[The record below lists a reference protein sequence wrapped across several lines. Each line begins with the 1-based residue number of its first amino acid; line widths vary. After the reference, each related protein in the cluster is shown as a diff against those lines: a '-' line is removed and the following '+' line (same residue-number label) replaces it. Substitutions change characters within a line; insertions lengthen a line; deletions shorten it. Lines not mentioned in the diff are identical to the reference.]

1 MKKIIVI
8 AGLAL
13 TLTACATMQADRELN
28 ETIAQAEKEIA
39 AANKVGIWV
48 HTEKFLADA
57 KKLQDNFDT
66 EGANKLAKKALSEA
80 KLAQTQ
86 AAAGAANSKPHFPE

>member
-13 TLTACATMQADRELN
+13 TLTACASMQADRELN

-39 AANKVGIWV
+39 NIVIRVIRTSRTISFYIGF
-48 HTEKFLADA
+48 ES
-57 KKLQDNFDT
+57 Q
-66 EGANKLAKKALSEA
+66 
-80 KLAQTQ
+80 
-86 AAAGAANSKPHFPE
+86 